1 RAVHPGDVPP
11 QRLGGRCFPGRL
23 GRDHGRLPAA
33 GGEVRPARIAH
44 RGARGLG
51 AGGVRP
57 GPVRVQ
63 HRVAARG
70 GAGPEG
76 GPAGLAARPLRL
88 ARLRGRGA
96 RGSGRARD
104 RPDDSPGRGAD
115 RRMTGSTPAAG
126 WDLRILSW
134 NLWELRG
141 DLHALVEAVQDL
153 NPDLM
158 LVQEAPRFV
167 LPTTRLRWFARQVE
181 RRILLGGW
189 GGRGLALLATDEVAA
204 QVIRRGAHPVAQTVS
219 DLNSTY
225 PRGVA
230 AVRLSVPGGREVVV
244 AATHLALQ
252 EDNRMRHAEHLR
264 ELVRAAGAPAIVG
277 GDLNETA

>member
-1 RAVHPGDVPP
+1 
-11 QRLGGRCFPGRL
+11 
-23 GRDHGRLPAA
+23 
-33 GGEVRPARIAH
+33 
-44 RGARGLG
+44 
-51 AGGVRP
+51 
-57 GPVRVQ
+57 
-63 HRVAARG
+63 
-70 GAGPEG
+70 
-76 GPAGLAARPLRL
+76 
-88 ARLRGRGA
+88 
-96 RGSGRARD
+96 
-104 RPDDSPGRGAD
+104 
-115 RRMTGSTPAAG
+115 MTGSTPAAG

-158 LVQEAPRFV
+158 LVQEAPRLV

-277 GDLNETA
+277 GDLNETADGAARRFLAPLLTDPAPVTEHTFPAAAPARRIDAILTTEGVQVREARSIRSTERVDEDRLASASDHLPTLLDVRL